1 MSKEINNMGKVLPMS
16 QAVGELTR
24 IGKTTCIDEAGN
36 KIRTHSGVKNPGA
49 GQGTLSGKPK
59 AFSTP
64 EDLIDT
70 FSDFIEHVRLNEYS
84 IYPTKANFARYLQIT
99 PRTVYNTLEIYFPEI
114 KKMYIDMLSDC
125 LTEGASLGKYEKTM
139 TIFCLKNWC
148 NWADKQENVNTE
160 IKPKLADKATA
171 DKLIKQY
178 TERQK

>member
-1 MSKEINNMGKVLPMS
+1 MGKVLPMS
-16 QAVGELTR
+16 QAVGEVTR

-36 KIRTHSGVKNPGA
+36 KIRTHSQIANPGA
-49 GQGTLSGKPK
+49 GSGKGGGQPR
-59 AFSTP
+59 AFKSP
-64 EDLIDT
+64 EDLIDS
-70 FSDFIEHVRLNEYS
+70 FYDFIEHIRMNEYS
-84 IYPTKANFARYLQIT
+84 IYPTKSNFARYLQISA
-99 PRTVYNTLEIYFPEI
+99 RTVYNTVDRYFPEI
-114 KKMYIDMLSDC
+114 KKTYIDMLSDC
-125 LTEGASLGKYEKTM
+125 LTEGASLGKYEKGM